1 MRKNRLPYWEF
12 IILVSIMFGMIAFGT
27 DTMLPAFPDI
37 AKDLELLNVNKAQ
50 LIISSFILG
59 TGLGQLIS
67 GPISDTFGRKPI
79 ITIGLMIF
87 ILACIA
93 AYYAETLE
101 MMLVARFIQGLGI
114 SAPRTVTMALIRD
127 LYSGRKMAQ
136 VMSLAMAIFV
146 LVPALAPSIG
156 QLLFINFG
164 WRSIYMAFIAFALIG
179 LLWLNLRQPETLPFE
194 QRKKLSSTEFLRA
207 FKVVITNAAVVKYTV
222 TLALGFGALFGY
234 LNSAQQIFVDT
245 LGAGMKFPMYFA
257 IISILAAPASFMN
270 AALVMKYGMKLLATI
285 GYALQIIFAII
296 TILIINLEFL
306 PMEWSLVIFISWSV
320 IAFFLKG
327 LYFGNLNALAMEP
340 MGEIAG
346 MASAIIGAS
355 ATMLGIL
362 IAIPIGLAFNG
373 TATPVLFGYIT
384 FSSLALILMLTKTN
398 NNHRQ

>member
-27 DTMLPAFPDI
+27 DTMLPAFPEI

-59 TGLGQLIS
+59 TGVGQLIS

-79 ITIGLMIF
+79 ITIGLIIF

-156 QLLFINFG
+156 QLLFVNFG

-194 QRKKLSSTEFLRA
+194 QRKKISSTEFLRA
-207 FKVVITNAAVVKYTV
+207 FKIVITNSAVVKYTV

-257 IISILAAPASFMN
+257 IISILAAPASFLN

-285 GYALQIIFAII
+285 GFALQIIFAII
-296 TILIINLEFL
+296 TILIINQDFIS
-306 PMEWSLVIFISWSV
+306 MEWLLVIFISWSV

-384 FSSLALILMLTKTN
+384 CSSLALILMLTKSN
-398 NNHRQ
+398 NN

>member
-1 MRKNRLPYWEF
+1 
-12 IILVSIMFGMIAFGT
+12 MIAFGT

-207 FKVVITNAAVVKYTV
+207 FKVVITNTAVVKYTV

-285 GYALQIIFAII
+285 GFALQIIFAII
-296 TILIINLEFL
+296 TILIINQDFIS
-306 PMEWSLVIFISWSV
+306 MEWLLVIFISWSV

-384 FSSLALILMLTKTN
+384 CSSLALILMLTKSN
-398 NNHRQ
+398 NN

>member
-194 QRKKLSSTEFLRA
+194 QRKKLSSTEFLSA
-207 FKVVITNAAVVKYTV
+207 FKVVITNTAVVKYTV

-285 GYALQIIFAII
+285 GFALQIIFAII
-296 TILIINLEFL
+296 TILIINQDFISMKWL
-306 PMEWSLVIFISWSV
+306 LVIFISWSV
-320 IAFFLKG
+320 MAFFLKG

-384 FSSLALILMLTKTN
+384 CSSLALILMLTKSN
-398 NNHRQ
+398 NN

>member
-146 LVPALAPSIG
+146 LVPALAPSIA

-207 FKVVITNAAVVKYTV
+207 FKVVITNTAVVKYTV

>member
-164 WRSIYMAFIAFALIG
+164 WRSIYVAFIAFALIG

-207 FKVVITNAAVVKYTV
+207 FKVVITNTAVVKYTV

-296 TILIINLEFL
+296 SILIINLEFL

>member
-194 QRKKLSSTEFLRA
+194 QRKKLSSTEFLSA
-207 FKVVITNAAVVKYTV
+207 FKVVITNTAVVKYTV

-270 AALVMKYGMKLLATI
+270 ATLVMKYGMKLLATI
-285 GYALQIIFAII
+285 GFALQIILL
-296 TILIINLEFL
+296 TIYFHK
-306 PMEWSLVIFISWSV
+306 SL
-320 IAFFLKG
+320 K
-327 LYFGNLNALAMEP
+327 
-340 MGEIAG
+340 
-346 MASAIIGAS
+346 
-355 ATMLGIL
+355 
-362 IAIPIGLAFNG
+362 
-373 TATPVLFGYIT
+373 
-384 FSSLALILMLTKTN
+384 FSGSSN
-398 NNHRQ
+398 N

>member
-194 QRKKLSSTEFLRA
+194 QRKKLSSTEFLSA
-207 FKVVITNAAVVKYTV
+207 FKVVITNTAVVKYTV

-285 GYALQIIFAII
+285 GFALQIIFAII
-296 TILIINLEFL
+296 TILIINQDFIS
-306 PMEWSLVIFISWSV
+306 MEWLLVIFISWSV
-320 IAFFLKG
+320 MAFFLKG

-384 FSSLALILMLTKTN
+384 CSSLALILMLTKSN
-398 NNHRQ
+398 NN

>member
-27 DTMLPAFPDI
+27 DTMLPAFPEI

-59 TGLGQLIS
+59 TGVGQLIS

-79 ITIGLMIF
+79 ITIGLIIF

-156 QLLFINFG
+156 QLLFVNFG
-164 WRSIYMAFIAFALIG
+164 WRSIYLAFIAFALIG

-194 QRKKLSSTEFLRA
+194 QRKKFSSTEFLRA
-207 FKVVITNAAVVKYTV
+207 FKIVITNSAVVKYTV

-257 IISILAAPASFMN
+257 IISILAAPASFLN

-285 GYALQIIFAII
+285 GFALQIIFAII
-296 TILIINLEFL
+296 TILIINQDFIS
-306 PMEWSLVIFISWSV
+306 MEWLLVIFISWSV

-384 FSSLALILMLTKTN
+384 CSSLALILMLTKSN
-398 NNHRQ
+398 NN

>member
-207 FKVVITNAAVVKYTV
+207 FKIVITNPAVVKYTI

-285 GYALQIIFAII
+285 GFALQIIFAII
-296 TILIINLEFL
+296 TILIINQDFIS
-306 PMEWSLVIFISWSV
+306 MEWLLVVFISWSV
-320 IAFFLKG
+320 MAFFLKG

-384 FSSLALILMLTKTN
+384 CSSLALILMLTKSN
-398 NNHRQ
+398 NN

>member
-194 QRKKLSSTEFLRA
+194 QRKKLSSTEFLSA
-207 FKVVITNAAVVKYTV
+207 FKVVITNTAVVKYTV

-285 GYALQIIFAII
+285 GFALQIIFAII
-296 TILIINLEFL
+296 TILIINQDFIS
-306 PMEWSLVIFISWSV
+306 MEWLLVIFISWSV

-384 FSSLALILMLTKTN
+384 CSSLALILMLTKSN
-398 NNHRQ
+398 NN

>member
-207 FKVVITNAAVVKYTV
+207 FKVVITNTAVVKYTV

-257 IISILAAPASFMN
+257 IISILAAPASFLN

-285 GYALQIIFAII
+285 GFALQIIFAII
-296 TILIINLEFL
+296 TILIINQDFIS
-306 PMEWSLVIFISWSV
+306 MEWLLVIFISWSV

-384 FSSLALILMLTKTN
+384 CSSLALILMLTKSN
-398 NNHRQ
+398 NN

>member
-194 QRKKLSSTEFLRA
+194 QRKKLSSTEFLSA
-207 FKVVITNAAVVKYTV
+207 FKVVITNTAVVKYTV

-270 AALVMKYGMKLLATI
+270 ATLVMKYGMKLLATI
-285 GYALQIIFAII
+285 GFALQIIFALI
-296 TILIINLEFL
+296 TILIINQDFIS
-306 PMEWSLVIFISWSV
+306 MEWLLVIFISWSV

-384 FSSLALILMLTKTN
+384 CSSLALILMLTKSN
-398 NNHRQ
+398 NN

>member
-207 FKVVITNAAVVKYTV
+207 FKVVITNTAVVKYTV

-285 GYALQIIFAII
+285 GFALQIIFAII
-296 TILIINLEFL
+296 TILIINQDFIS
-306 PMEWSLVIFISWSV
+306 MEWLLVVFISWSV
-320 IAFFLKG
+320 MAFFLKG

-384 FSSLALILMLTKTN
+384 CSSLALILMLTKSN
-398 NNHRQ
+398 NN

>member
-194 QRKKLSSTEFLRA
+194 QRKKLSSTEFLSA
-207 FKVVITNAAVVKYTV
+207 FKVVITNTAVVKYTV

-285 GYALQIIFAII
+285 GFALQIIFAII
-296 TILIINLEFL
+296 TILIINQDFIS
-306 PMEWSLVIFISWSV
+306 MEWLLVIFISWSV
-320 IAFFLKG
+320 MAFFLKG

-384 FSSLALILMLTKTN
+384 CSSLALILILTKSN
-398 NNHRQ
+398 NN

>member
-194 QRKKLSSTEFLRA
+194 QRKKLNSTEFLRA
-207 FKVVITNAAVVKYTV
+207 FKIVITNSAVVKYTV

-285 GYALQIIFAII
+285 GFALQIIFAII
-296 TILIINLEFL
+296 TILIINQDFIS
-306 PMEWSLVIFISWSV
+306 MEWLLVIFISWSV

-384 FSSLALILMLTKTN
+384 CSSLALILMLTKSN
-398 NNHRQ
+398 NN

>member
-156 QLLFINFG
+156 QLLFVNFG

-194 QRKKLSSTEFLRA
+194 QRKKFSSAEFLRA
-207 FKVVITNAAVVKYTV
+207 FKIVITNSAVVKYTV

-257 IISILAAPASFMN
+257 IISILAAPASFLN

-285 GYALQIIFAII
+285 GFALQIIFAII
-296 TILIINLEFL
+296 TILIINQDFIS
-306 PMEWSLVIFISWSV
+306 MEWLLVIFISWSV

-384 FSSLALILMLTKTN
+384 CSSLALILMLTKSN
-398 NNHRQ
+398 NN

>member
-37 AKDLELLNVNKAQ
+37 ANDLELLNVNKAQ

-164 WRSIYMAFIAFALIG
+164 WRSIYVAFIAFALIG

-257 IISILAAPASFMN
+257 IISILAAPASFLN

-285 GYALQIIFAII
+285 GFALQIIFAII
-296 TILIINLEFL
+296 TILIINQDFIS
-306 PMEWSLVIFISWSV
+306 MEWLLVIFISWSV

-384 FSSLALILMLTKTN
+384 CSSLALILMLTKSN
-398 NNHRQ
+398 NN

>member
-1 MRKNRLPYWEF
+1 
-12 IILVSIMFGMIAFGT
+12 
-27 DTMLPAFPDI
+27 
-37 AKDLELLNVNKAQ
+37 
-50 LIISSFILG
+50 
-59 TGLGQLIS
+59 
-67 GPISDTFGRKPI
+67 
-79 ITIGLMIF
+79 
-87 ILACIA
+87 
-93 AYYAETLE
+93 
-101 MMLVARFIQGLGI
+101 
-114 SAPRTVTMALIRD
+114 MALIRD

-156 QLLFINFG
+156 QLLSINFG
-164 WRSIYMAFIAFALIG
+164 WRSIYIAFIAFALIG
-179 LLWLNLRQPETLPFE
+179 LLWLNLRQPETLLFN
-194 QRKKLSSTEFLRA
+194 QRKKLRPIEFISA
-207 FKVVITNAAVVKYTV
+207 FKIVITNTAVVKYTI

-245 LGAGMKFPMYFA
+245 LGAGIRFPIYFA

-270 AALVMKYGMKLLATI
+270 AALVMKYGMRLLTI
-285 GYALQIIFAII
+285 TGFALQIIFAIV
-296 TILIINLEFL
+296 TLIILNQ
-306 PMEWSLVIFISWSV
+306 PSIPVEWLLITFILWSV

-373 TATPVLFGYIT
+373 SAVPVLFGYIT
-384 FSSLALILMLTKTN
+384 CSCLALILMLTKSTKS
-398 NNHRQ
+398 

>member
-194 QRKKLSSTEFLRA
+194 QRKKLSSTEFLSA
-207 FKVVITNAAVVKYTV
+207 FKVVITNTAVVKYTV

-257 IISILAAPASFMN
+257 IISILAAPASFLN

-285 GYALQIIFAII
+285 GFALQIIFAII
-296 TILIINLEFL
+296 TILIINQDFIS
-306 PMEWSLVIFISWSV
+306 MEWLLVIFISWSV

-384 FSSLALILMLTKTN
+384 CSSLALILMLTKSN
-398 NNHRQ
+398 NN

>member
-194 QRKKLSSTEFLRA
+194 QRKKLRSTEFLRA
-207 FKVVITNAAVVKYTV
+207 FKVVITNTAVVKYTV

>member
-27 DTMLPAFPDI
+27 DTMLPAFPNI

-207 FKVVITNAAVVKYTV
+207 FKVVITNTAVVKYTV

-285 GYALQIIFAII
+285 GFALQIIFAII
-296 TILIINLEFL
+296 TILIINQDFIS
-306 PMEWSLVIFISWSV
+306 MEWLLVIFISWSV

-384 FSSLALILMLTKTN
+384 CSSLALILMLTKSN
-398 NNHRQ
+398 NN

>member
-194 QRKKLSSTEFLRA
+194 QRKKLSSTEFLSA
-207 FKVVITNAAVVKYTV
+207 LKVVITNTAVVKYTV

-285 GYALQIIFAII
+285 GFALQIIFAII
-296 TILIINLEFL
+296 TILIINQDFIS
-306 PMEWSLVIFISWSV
+306 MEWLLVIFISWSV

-384 FSSLALILMLTKTN
+384 CSSLALILMLTKSN
-398 NNHRQ
+398 NN

>member
-1 MRKNRLPYWEF
+1 MRLPYWEF
-12 IILVSIMFGMIAFGT
+12 VILVSIMFGMIAFGT
-27 DTMLPAFPDI
+27 DTMLPAFPNI
-37 AKDLELLNVNKAQ
+37 AKDLDLSNVNKAQ

-79 ITIGLMIF
+79 ITIGLGIF
-87 ILACIA
+87 IIACVI
-93 AYYAETLE
+93 AYYAKSLE
-101 MMLVARFIQGLGI
+101 LMLIARFIQGLGV

-146 LVPALAPSIG
+146 LVPAIAPSLG
-156 QLLFINFG
+156 QVLFINFG
-164 WRSIYMAFIAFALIG
+164 WRSIYIAFIFFALLG
-179 LLWLNLRQPETLPFE
+179 LIWLNLRQPETLPVAE
-194 QRKKLSSTEFLRA
+194 RKKLKTSEYFDA
-207 FKVVITNAAVVKYTV
+207 FKLVITNASVVKYTL

-245 LGAGMKFPMYFA
+245 FSAGMKFPLYFA
-257 IISILAAPASFMN
+257 IISILAAPASFIN
-270 AALVMKYGMKLLATI
+270 AALVMKYGMRFLATI
-285 GYALQIIFAII
+285 GFALQIIFAVSI
-296 TILIINLEFL
+296 
-306 PMEWSLVIFISWSV
+306 LVILNTSLLSNQLFLTIFVIWST

-355 ATMLGIL
+355 ATMIGIL
-362 IAIPIGLAFNG
+362 IAVFIGLAFNG
-373 TATPVLFGYIT
+373 TATPVLLGYIIC
-384 FSSLALILMLTKTN
+384 SVAALLLMLSQSKSN
-398 NNHRQ
+398 KN

>member
-1 MRKNRLPYWEF
+1 MTKKHLPYWEF
-12 IILVSIMFGMIAFGT
+12 IVLVSIMFGMIAFGT
-27 DTMLPAFPDI
+27 DTMLPAFPVI
-37 AKDLELLNVNKAQ
+37 AQDLELSNVNKAQ
-50 LIISSFILG
+50 LIVSSFILG

-67 GPISDTFGRKPI
+67 GPVSDTFGRKPI
-79 ITIGLMIF
+79 ITIGLLIF
-87 ILACIA
+87 ILACIG
-93 AYYAETLE
+93 AYYIESLE
-101 MMLVARFIQGLGI
+101 LMLVARFIQGLGI

-156 QLLFINFG
+156 QLLSINFG
-164 WRSIYMAFIAFALIG
+164 WRSIYIAFIAFALIG
-179 LLWLNLRQPETLPFE
+179 LLWLNLRQPETLLFN
-194 QRKKLSSTEFLRA
+194 QRKKLRPIEFISA
-207 FKVVITNAAVVKYTV
+207 FKIVITNTAVVKYTI

-245 LGAGMKFPMYFA
+245 LGAGIRFPIYFA

-270 AALVMKYGMKLLATI
+270 AALVMKYGMRLLTI
-285 GYALQIIFAII
+285 TGFALQIIFAIV
-296 TILIINLEFL
+296 TLIILNQ
-306 PMEWSLVIFISWSV
+306 PSIPVEWLLITFILWSV

-373 TATPVLFGYIT
+373 SAVPVLFGYIT
-384 FSSLALILMLTKTN
+384 CSCLALILMLTKSTKS
-398 NNHRQ
+398 

>member
-37 AKDLELLNVNKAQ
+37 ANDLELLNVNKAQ

-114 SAPRTVTMALIRD
+114 SAPRTVTIALIRD

-296 TILIINLEFL
+296 SILIINLEFL